1 MEGMSSYAGSDG
13 SAVMARPGQVS
24 GPFAVGSAPEAQW
37 RGGGGGGG
45 HGGGGRGGW
54 VRPGC
59 PPVDEPQEA
68 LFDIEVDLV
77 MESHAAAASQFGPT
91 GKRRTVVCKHWL
103 RGLCKKGCARRSPP
117 LWLPQPPR
125 RSR

>member
-1 MEGMSSYAGSDG
+1 MEGMSSYAGADG

-24 GPFAVGSAPEAQW
+24 GPFAVGSAPEAPW

-45 HGGGGRGGW
+45 GGHGRGGW

-103 RGLCKKGCARRSPP
+103 RGLCKKGCARPSPP
-117 LWLPQPPR
+117 LWLPAQPPR
-125 RSR
+125 PSR

>member
-1 MEGMSSYAGSDG
+1 M
-13 SAVMARPGQVS
+13 
-24 GPFAVGSAPEAQW
+24 
-37 RGGGGGGG
+37 
-45 HGGGGRGGW
+45 
-54 VRPGC
+54 
-59 PPVDEPQEA
+59 DEPQEA

-117 LWLPQPPR
+117 LWLPAQPPR
-125 RSR
+125 PSR